1 MNMKLLGILAAGM
14 LVVACGDSTG
24 TGGSGG
30 GDGGGGGGTGGTPV
44 EGGGGSTGNM
54 GGGGGALSC
63 DEQCY
68 ADHQEGYDLIA
79 DLVIVYCGCTVGG
92 DCEAECLTAADPAC
106 DDPPGTT
113 GDACAT
119 CLMDAGTSGASCAT
133 TDAALSAECQANADC
148 AALVTCVLSCP

>member
-1 MNMKLLGILAAGM
+1 LEFWRPACWSL
-14 LVVACGDSTG
+14 LVVTA
-24 TGGSGG
+24 
-30 GDGGGGGGTGGTPV
+30 PV
-44 EGGGGSTGNM
+44 PAAPAVVTVVAAAAPAARPSRVAAAAPATWAVAA
-54 GGGGGALSC
+54 GALSC